1 MPSAHRSRRKLLVP
15 LAALAVVL
23 VAGGAALATLTAG
36 GDDLGGAAVVGA
48 SNASSPSSAPGQ
60 VQSPGSS
67 PAESDPAESDPA
79 EEVPQDV
86 ISALGGELDAF
97 TEVLPA
103 GVEKPTLGI
112 LIPELEGS
120 TVLSVEDGIVTVRS
134 TVSDV
139 DGPVTVVVQ
148 PGDVAVLAA
157 LDWHCAWLREYV
169 NAEDAGDASR
179 VATARQS
186 LEHFPELDAVRGRED
201 FQGLYE
207 ATDLPLFEGD
217 RTPAEDRLR
226 NDCRS
231 L

>member
-1 MPSAHRSRRKLLVP
+1 
-15 LAALAVVL
+15 VV
-23 VAGGAALATLTAG
+23 A
-36 GDDLGGAAVVGA
+36 
-48 SNASSPSSAPGQ
+48 
-60 VQSPGSS
+60 
-67 PAESDPAESDPA
+67 
-79 EEVPQDV
+79 
-86 ISALGGELDAF
+86 ALGGELDAF
-97 TEVLPA
+97 TEPLPT
-103 GVEKPTLGI
+103 GVEKPTLGT

-120 TVLSVEDGIVTVRS
+120 TVLSVEDGTVTVRS

-139 DGPVTVVVQ
+139 DGPVIVVVQ
-148 PGDVAVLAA
+148 PGDVVVLAA
-157 LDWHCAWLREYV
+157 LDWHCTWLREYV

-226 NDCRS
+226 KDCRN